1 MTFWK
6 RQKCGDSKKISGGQR
21 ATQWWGRREGALVE
35 GALRIFRAVKL
46 LCMVLKDMEFCM
58 VLYDMMHVSRPIG
71 LCNMGKS

>member
-1 MTFWK
+1 M
-6 RQKCGDSKKISGGQR
+6 
-21 ATQWWGRREGALVE
+21 E